1 MARSFSNVK
10 IVSSFIANEIS
21 AVVSRRG
28 YSAAS
33 QSQGAVSNSG
43 KVNMMLK
50 KGTEKPSETAWVPD
64 PVTGF
69 YRPETQ
75 VKELDPVEMRKMLIR
90 NKNRAK

>member
-1 MARSFSNVK
+1 MARSFSNIK
-10 IVSSFIANEIS
+10 TVSSFVANEIS

-33 QSQGAVSNSG
+33 QSQVVASNSG
-43 KVNMMLK
+43 KVNVMVK
-50 KGTEKPSETAWVPD
+50 KASEKSVETAWVPD

-75 VKELDPVEMRKMLIR
+75 VKELDPVELRKMHIR